1 MSGSQDPNY
10 ERVLGLIRPLMQAP
24 SLPHPPKS
32 PRGSAKSAPN
42 TKPADVELERIKVL
56 ELGLLRVVVTKWSYY
71 SNYSQG
77 GKLDVPIAAL
87 IDGSSDENVISHDFL
102 VEIVEHL
109 PHVHRITLTFRPASG
124 GGTQSRHFTISH
136 IPHPMILGA
145 GGVYSQQGPERF
157 IEQDTFSGKGSTLSP
172 TEQEYLPMV
181 FQNTDAQQVIPRLVP
196 ATSNQQPIVSP
207 SGASNTFSVTAALT
221 QGDPISSIQTI
232 PKTTGSEILA
242 SSGGLARN
250 VAAAAAE
257 SSSAWGPSNSIA
269 TGAAAVSVLAAGNSI
284 YGTTVA
290 HGARAQA
297 VRSADIA
304 QKNLDLSREVFE
316 HTKKKDAAAAAA
328 TNAAAAVRSSK
339 SDSDSDDADSG
350 VGGSSS
356 KSTSIRVS
364 RSRATA
370 TPSAVSQGKAKEFS
384 PSSAAAQGAKGEEDL
399 SRISGLPSPPT
410 LPPSHS
416 SASTGRLK
424 LHDSSFPVPR
434 TPQEL
439 DTLLPPVPTHSF
451 DVRPPSPEHKPL
463 QSLDEPG
470 IEMDEL
476 SGLRDNGVL
485 ADSAEGPHL
494 GVHAYSDGSSITH
507 PSCHPSAG
515 DAQASKEERRDS
527 ITMHDNSITA
537 DALPSTPRLGEY
549 AVVQTGST
557 SGVICEVGND
567 HGASDSSSLQQDS
580 SSSLGEQ
587 KKVQESEHKLEPDD
601 QVLVQ
606 QIEDQP
612 SCISSPDTFEEL
624 GQGSESIPHISRQV
638 TAEQQDDHGTPSYQ
652 AATGEVD
659 ARTTSCTGSESAESV
674 EEQLVISVV
683 QKDTSDHESAQR
695 DEHEFEV
702 EDSNVE
708 ENQNERTGAQENEV
722 EEIEV
727 QGHKVDDEQMKDIG
741 AEADS
746 KYGKEPRIKDEPKA
760 SSPGLHKAVG
770 CVNTSGGN
778 TGASTAAAVE

>member
-56 ELGLLRVVVTKWSYY
+56 ELGLLRVVITKWSYY

-109 PHVHRITLTFRPASG
+109 PHVRRITLTFRPASG

-145 GGVYSQQGPERF
+145 GGLYSQQGPEKF

-207 SGASNTFSVTAALT
+207 SGASNTFSILEPLT

-232 PKTTGSEILA
+232 PNNTGSGILA
-242 SSGGLARN
+242 SSGDLASN
-250 VAAAAAE
+250 VAAAAG
-257 SSSAWGPSNSIA
+257 SSSAWGASNSIA

-304 QKNLDLSREVFE
+304 QKNLELNQEIFE

-328 TNAAAAVRSSK
+328 AAAKNARAAVRSLR

-356 KSTSIRVS
+356 KSTSLRVG
-364 RSRATA
+364 RGRATA
-370 TPSAVSQGKAKEFS
+370 PPSAVSWEKAKAFS
-384 PSSAAAQGAKGEEDL
+384 PNSAAAQGAKVDEDL

-416 SASTGRLK
+416 LAPTGRH
-424 LHDSSFPVPR
+424 LHEISLPVPR
-434 TPQEL
+434 TAQDFPA
-439 DTLLPPVPTHSF
+439 VPTHSF
-451 DVRPPSPEHKPL
+451 DARP
-463 QSLDEPG
+463 
-470 IEMDEL
+470 
-476 SGLRDNGVL
+476 
-485 ADSAEGPHL
+485 
-494 GVHAYSDGSSITH
+494 
-507 PSCHPSAG
+507 
-515 DAQASKEERRDS
+515 
-527 ITMHDNSITA
+527 
-537 DALPSTPRLGEY
+537 
-549 AVVQTGST
+549 
-557 SGVICEVGND
+557 
-567 HGASDSSSLQQDS
+567 
-580 SSSLGEQ
+580 
-587 KKVQESEHKLEPDD
+587 
-601 QVLVQ
+601 
-606 QIEDQP
+606 
-612 SCISSPDTFEEL
+612 
-624 GQGSESIPHISRQV
+624 
-638 TAEQQDDHGTPSYQ
+638 
-652 AATGEVD
+652 
-659 ARTTSCTGSESAESV
+659 
-674 EEQLVISVV
+674 
-683 QKDTSDHESAQR
+683 
-695 DEHEFEV
+695 
-702 EDSNVE
+702 
-708 ENQNERTGAQENEV
+708 
-722 EEIEV
+722 
-727 QGHKVDDEQMKDIG
+727 
-741 AEADS
+741 
-746 KYGKEPRIKDEPKA
+746 A
-760 SSPGLHKAVG
+760 SS
-770 CVNTSGGN
+770 
-778 TGASTAAAVE
+778 